1 MKPTDFT
8 AIDLN
13 ELAAFRAAV
22 RFPTFTQAA
31 QHIHLSQPAFS
42 RRIDKLEQG
51 LGVQLF
57 QRSTRRITLTAVG
70 KEFERRLEEVFSSL
84 EATVLHVRGAA
95 AAVQNTIA
103 IACVP
108 SVVNYFLTKI
118 ILAFHKKHPNVYI
131 RILDD
136 NAEGVLRLVAE
147 GTADFGLN
155 FIGVQ
160 QPDLEFAPL
169 LEEEFVV
176 ACRRDHPLAKRQ
188 KIRWSEL
195 SGYTYISVGK
205 NSGNRL
211 ILDQA
216 IAGSRQLPESMFE
229 TQHVTTMLGLVE
241 AGIGIAVVPSIAAPK
256 KHHPLVVSVALHDPV
271 IRRKIGLIK
280 KKGRVLQPAA
290 QRFYDL
296 CL

>member
-95 AAVQNTIA
+95 AAVRTQ
-103 IACVP
+103 
-108 SVVNYFLTKI
+108 S
-118 ILAFHKKHPNVYI
+118 
-131 RILDD
+131 
-136 NAEGVLRLVAE
+136 
-147 GTADFGLN
+147 
-155 FIGVQ
+155 
-160 QPDLEFAPL
+160 PL
-169 LEEEFVV
+169 
-176 ACRRDHPLAKRQ
+176 
-188 KIRWSEL
+188 
-195 SGYTYISVGK
+195 
-205 NSGNRL
+205 
-211 ILDQA
+211 
-216 IAGSRQLPESMFE
+216 
-229 TQHVTTMLGLVE
+229 
-241 AGIGIAVVPSIAAPK
+241 
-256 KHHPLVVSVALHDPV
+256 PV
-271 IRRKIGLIK
+271 
-280 KKGRVLQPAA
+280 
-290 QRFYDL
+290 
-296 CL
+296 CLL